1 MVYCGKP
8 SKGCSN
14 CRERKIRCDQREPGC
29 GQCDKRQQKCP
40 GYRNLVDL
48 MFRDES
54 SHVIKKAKARARK
67 KATNLGLS
75 QPATPSDSEGRL
87 SVTPEPRSRQLSVIV
102 PPTPLSVD
110 SAGRDSEQPD
120 DTLMSPESG
129 NWPMTPPM
137 AQLYSLAPTCQED
150 GFAYF
155 FSRYVTA
162 EEMPSHQRFDFL
174 PEVWKPSSS
183 ATNAQ
188 IDGVLA
194 SMTAVGLMGLASTS
208 QSPGLMDAARK
219 SYGTALRL
227 INHALQDP
235 AEAVKDSTMLSILI
249 LGVFEMM
256 AENTQRTMTVEAFQE
271 HVKGA
276 EALAVM
282 RGAAQF
288 KTRAGRRMFSMLC
301 QRVIIS
307 CVQRNEPMP
316 DSLIELWHQMCQTA
330 KAEHPS
336 RRFMPLLFQVLQ
348 VRSDIHSG
356 FLSDPETVVDRLLAI
371 DQDLEDLT
379 NQLPPSW
386 KHRAFEVKMYHPA
399 VFGGFCHLY
408 ASHHHANVWNH
419 ILTTRILLLETVL
432 SKISQNLAGF
442 CPTLDSAR
450 YLEEYRKARRKLK
463 HMVRDIVASVPQQ
476 LGLMNPADG
485 SIDSADGDSAPI
497 STVEIRETPSPP
509 TSPSS
514 RSSDSASAVYSP
526 LSATNEPPRAGH
538 YHLHYHHHQYASGLT
553 ILDVTKARDAG
564 EDEAERYM
572 LLVSAA
578 RSVVWPLFVVGMSTA
593 CTADMRA
600 YVVER
605 LRTLYMETG
614 IRQADAVARLLEE
627 HEMVGDV
634 LEPDE
639 VVADGVADGVD
650 WLNLQLKG
658 AGQQHDEMP
667 IMGHEYGLGLLH
679 PMSVPE
685 VKLEFDMAWV

>member
-29 GQCDKRQQKCP
+29 GQCEKRQQKCP

-67 KATNLGLS
+67 KANNLGIS
-75 QPATPSDSEGRL
+75 RPATPSDSEGRL
-87 SVTPEPRSRQLSVIV
+87 SVTPEPRSRPLSVIV
-102 PPTPLSVD
+102 PPTPLSMD
-110 SAGRDSEQPD
+110 SASRDSEQPD

-174 PEVWKPSSS
+174 PDVWKPSSS
-183 ATNAQ
+183 AANAQ

-208 QSPGLMDAARK
+208 QSPCLMDAARK

-256 AENTQRTMTVEAFQE
+256 AENTQRTMTVETFQE

-282 RGAAQF
+282 RGPAQF

-316 DSLIELWHQMCQTA
+316 DSLIELWHQMCQS
-330 KAEHPS
+330 AEAENPS

-348 VRSDIHSG
+348 VRSEIHSG
-356 FLSDPETVVDRLLAI
+356 FLSDPETIVDRLLAI
-371 DQDLEDLT
+371 DQQLENLT

-399 VFGGFCHLY
+399 VFGGICHLY

-432 SKISQNLAGF
+432 CKISQDLASF
-442 CPTLDSAR
+442 CPILDSAR

-476 LGLMNPADG
+476 LGLMNPTDG
-485 SIDSADGDSAPI
+485 SIGSADGDSAPI

-526 LSATNEPPRAGH
+526 LSVTAEPPRGGQPP
-538 YHLHYHHHQYASGLT
+538 LHHHHHHSSGLT
-553 ILDVTKARDAG
+553 ILDVTKACDAG

-572 LLVSAA
+572 LLVSAT

-627 HEMVGDV
+627 HEMVGSGGV
-634 LEPDE
+634 LEEPE
-639 VVADGVADGVD
+639 ESGAEAGAGAS
-650 WLNLQLKG
+650 WLDMQLKG
-658 AGQQHDEMP
+658 AGQHQEMP
-667 IMGHEYGLGLLH
+667 AMAHDYGLGLLH
-679 PMSVPE
+679 PMTVPE